1 MHCWKFKS
9 YTAVFFIN
17 CVVQELLPAVFTS
30 ATACSP
36 STVCSAP
43 GLLEEPQW
51 KWSWAAVYCWGRP
64 ETCILEGSDSWTVN
78 QQKRKPATRSRA
90 WLELLQLSLA
100 GSRKI
105 IFNCTEE
112 VSVALSALS
121 KAFIAKAARLS
132 IMRYDGMTQERFL
145 HVHQPMMNVCV
156 WKSSVSLFQTGVT
169 LMMPLSLW
177 LWGLSGMHA

>member
-1 MHCWKFKS
+1 MP
-9 YTAVFFIN
+9 TAVFFID
-17 CVVQELLPAVFTS
+17 CVVQELLSAVFTS

-43 GLLEEPQW
+43 GLSEEPQW

-78 QQKRKPATRSRA
+78 QQKRKPATRCRA

-112 VSVALSALS
+112 VSAASSALS
-121 KAFIAKAARLS
+121 KAFIAKATWLS

-156 WKSSVSLFQTGVT
+156 WKSSVSLFGTGVT
-169 LMMPLSLW
+169 LMMPLSSW
-177 LWGLSGMHA
+177 LWGPSGMHT